1 MLLTDSYFCFAKTH
15 TVYHIFAKS
24 KGIFT
29 NVSSASAK
37 AKLRLLYEVA
47 PLGLIVETAGGVA
60 IHEKEDKSV
69 LDITIEHTDHRLGV
83 CFGGKDEVETYKKFM
98 FSA

>member
-1 MLLTDSYFCFAKTH
+1 MLSFPPRCS
-15 TVYHIFAKS
+15 VYHILAKA

-47 PLGLIVETAGGVA
+47 PMGLIVETAGGVA
-60 IHEKEDKSV
+60 IHEAEDKSV
-69 LDITIEHTDHRLGV
+69 LDIEIEHTDHRLGV
-83 CFGGKDEVETYKKFM
+83 CFGSSEEVATYKKFM
-98 FSA
+98 FSS

>member
-1 MLLTDSYFCFAKTH
+1 
-15 TVYHIFAKS
+15 VYHIFAKS

-29 NVSSASAK
+29 NVSSPTAK

-60 IHEKEDKSV
+60 IHEAEDTSV
-69 LDITIEHTDHRLGV
+69 LDIKIEHTDHRLGV
-83 CFGGKDEVETYKKFM
+83 CFGGSEEVATYKKFM
-98 FSA
+98 FSS

>member
-1 MLLTDSYFCFAKTH
+1 
-15 TVYHIFAKS
+15 VYHIFANS

-29 NVSSASAK
+29 NVSSPSAK

-60 IHEKEDKSV
+60 IDADENRSV
-69 LDITIEHTDHRLGV
+69 LDITIDHTDHRLGV
-83 CFGGKDEVETYKKFM
+83 CFGSTEEVAKYREIM
-98 FSA
+98 F

>member
-1 MLLTDSYFCFAKTH
+1 MVY

-60 IHEKEDKSV
+60 IHEGRDQSV
-69 LDITIEHTDHRLGV
+69 LDIAIEHTDHRLGV
-83 CFGGKDEVETYKKFM
+83 CFGGSEEVDTYKKFM
-98 FSA
+98 FSS